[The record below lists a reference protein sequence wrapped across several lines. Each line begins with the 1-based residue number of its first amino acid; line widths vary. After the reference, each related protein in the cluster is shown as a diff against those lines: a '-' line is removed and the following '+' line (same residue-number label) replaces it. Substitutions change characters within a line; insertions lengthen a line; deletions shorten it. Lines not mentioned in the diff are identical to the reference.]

1 MRQGAEPLEQPA
13 VALEA
18 GAEHPGN
25 GQDVVPMG
33 NRSHDVVQD
42 EAGARLDILLV
53 AGRAEPAALAR
64 KSQQVF
70 VLAMVAADPGEAA
83 RQVAAFEELVNDLR
97 DDGPQAT
104 EARLVLFGINPLEL
118 VVVAVDALP

>member
-1 MRQGAEPLEQPA
+1 
-13 VALEA
+13 
-18 GAEHPGN
+18 
-25 GQDVVPMG
+25 MG

-70 VLAMVAADPGEAA
+70 VLAMVAADPGKAA

-104 EARLVLFGINPLEL
+104 ETRLVLFGINPLEL
-118 VVVAVDALP
+118 VVVAGG